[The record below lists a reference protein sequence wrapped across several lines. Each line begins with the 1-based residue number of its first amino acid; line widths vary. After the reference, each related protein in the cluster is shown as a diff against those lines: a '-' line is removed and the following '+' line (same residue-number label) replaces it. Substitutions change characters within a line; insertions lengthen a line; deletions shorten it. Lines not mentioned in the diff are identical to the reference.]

1 MVWSERRQARGMARE
16 GGVAAFG
23 EELRR
28 EREGRGVPVEAICDA
43 TKVPMR
49 HIRALEAGAFRELPG
64 GVFRRGFVRSYLSA
78 LGLEE
83 DSWMKRFEES
93 CRESGVGGAAE
104 TEWVTFAENVKKS
117 RRMPRRRMTLRWAA
131 AIAILAVLGLTGW
144 CGWRL
149 ATHRGLLPRVPVL
162 HRLKSW
168 VDNAPSR

>member
-1 MVWSERRQARGMARE
+1 
-16 GGVAAFG
+16 VAAFG

-28 EREGRGVPVEAICDA
+28 EREQRGMAVEAICNA

-64 GVFRRGFVRSYLSA
+64 GVFRRGFVRSYLGA

-93 CRESGVGGAAE
+93 CRQSGLGE
-104 TEWVTFAENVKKS
+104 TENADWAAFAENVRNS
-117 RRMPRRRMTLRWAA
+117 RGLRRRRTGLRRVGQMAM
-131 AIAILAVLGLTGW
+131 LAVLGLAGW
-144 CGWRL
+144 CGWRV
-149 ATHRGLLPRVPVL
+149 ATRRTLFPPVPVW
-162 HRLKSW
+162 RGLKSW